1 MRSEAGS
8 MTALAVHARVPVD
21 QRRVSRDAVCVPS
34 SSQQGVSRSD
44 LGMDSLSQSV
54 TDPS

>member
-1 MRSEAGS
+1 

-44 LGMDSLSQSV
+44 LGTDSLSQSV

>member
-1 MRSEAGS
+1 

-34 SSQQGVSRSD
+34 SSQQPCSVSRSD